1 MSNQDL
7 ICIDCADIESVNGAI
22 VDYMDERAGLREC
35 DRCGYAVMTLY
46 PVTR

>member
-1 MSNQDL
+1 MNNQDL
-7 ICIDCADIESVNGAI
+7 ICIDCADTASDNDAS

-35 DRCGYAVMTLY
+35 DDCGYAVLTLY